1 MPVKPPSS
9 PTQLENVRPLRRIH
23 VLVDST
29 DARYLRVASFLLER
43 AGFVVATSTDRETL
57 AQVAKTRPDV
67 VVLDGSDSI
76 GTAVQLRSAITGT
89 YEDVAVVIV
98 SDEQRLGKS
107 VRVAAKWDGGD
118 TLVREVE
125 RAYLRLS
132 DDEGRLLAAD

>member
-1 MPVKPPSS
+1 MKPPSA
-9 PTQLENVRPLRRIH
+9 TTELQNVRPLRRIH
-23 VLVDST
+23 VLVDSA
-29 DARYLRVASFLLER
+29 DARYLRVAGFLLER
-43 AGFVVATSTDRETL
+43 AGFVVATSTERETL
-57 AQVAKTRPDV
+57 AQVAKVRPDV

-76 GTAVQLRSAITGT
+76 GTAVQVRSAITGT

-107 VRVAAKWDGGD
+107 VRVASKWNRGD

-132 DDEGRLLAAD
+132 DDGGRLLAAD

>member
-1 MPVKPPSS
+1 LPVKPPSS
-9 PTQLENVRPLRRIH
+9 PTQLANVRPLRRIH
-23 VLVDST
+23 VLVDSA

-43 AGFVVATSTDRETL
+43 AGFVVATSAERETL
-57 AQVAKTRPDV
+57 AQVAKAHPDV

-98 SDEQRLGKS
+98 SDEQRLGNS

-132 DDEGRLLAAD
+132 DDESRLLAAD

>member
-9 PTQLENVRPLRRIH
+9 PTELENVRPLRRIH

-29 DARYLRVASFLLER
+29 DARYVRVASFLLER
-43 AGFVVATSTDRETL
+43 AGFVVATSAGGETL
-57 AQVAKTRPDV
+57 AQVAKVHPDV

-76 GTAVQLRSAITGT
+76 GAAVQVRSAITGNFG
-89 YEDVAVVIV
+89 DVAVVIV
-98 SDEQRLGKS
+98 SDEQRFGES

-132 DDEGRLLAAD
+132 DDGGRLLAAD